1 MVAAAHAAAAVVAVS
16 GPVPAA
22 AATLGVSGGAAHALK
37 RIGHTQK
44 TPQKNKPSQEHSM
57 RMGKKKKEKK
67 SWLHTGKVHIIQ
79 RVWGGVELGNA

>member
-1 MVAAAHAAAAVVAVS
+1 MSKLPHSAFMVAAAHAAAAVVAVS

-57 RMGKKKKEKK
+57 RMGKKKQKK
-67 SWLHTGKVHIIQ
+67 KLATY
-79 RVWGGVELGNA
+79 R